1 MPHKF
6 KSNAISNSSSDSS
19 IPPPVIYCQECQTN
33 PGHSI
38 RFIDGPVCEPCSQL
52 PKYNFITKTDAKQN
66 YLIKDADLDGLQ
78 FHQVM
83 SSYGRR
89 QVANLFNKQ
98 DIMNK
103 ACERH
108 STTLD
113 DLPHIIADKKHVNEA
128 KSSARRIKKKEAH
141 DALEAPR
148 RNQLVESLNAA
159 GLELRADSKL
169 CQLYIEGKTDN
180 LDQIV
185 RRMCEMHYLYEYC
198 HMDECR
204 EEAYNQMQEERKEF
218 GYCDWL
224 VQDKAEKIALGK
236 YAPRAKYPV
245 VFPWQ

>member
-1 MPHKF
+1 MPPKL
-6 KSNAISNSSSDSS
+6 KSNLNLSSDSS
-19 IPPPVIYCQECQTN
+19 IPPPVIYCQECQTS
-33 PGHSI
+33 PGQSI
-38 RFIDGPVCEPCSQL
+38 RFIEGPVCEPCSQL
-52 PKYNFITKTDAKQN
+52 AKYNFITKTDAKN
-66 YLIKDADLDGLQ
+66 DYFLKEEDLDGLQ
-78 FHQVM
+78 FHQVK

-113 DLPHIIADKKHVNEA
+113 DLPHIIAYKKQVKDT
-128 KSSARRIKKKEAH
+128 KSMARRVKKQEAR

-148 RNQLVESLNAA
+148 RTRLVEALQAA

-180 LDQIV
+180 LTQIV
-185 RRMCEMHYLYEYC
+185 RRMGEMRYLYEYC

-204 EEAYNQMQEERKEF
+204 DEAYNQMREERKEF
-218 GYCDWL
+218 GYCDWS
-224 VQDKAEKIALGK
+224 VQDKAEQIALRK
-236 YAPRAKYPV
+236 YSPGGRYTD
-245 VFPWQ
+245 VFPWQS